1 MRGTTADVRRRQEQ
15 YLEVFRD
22 SSNVL
27 DLGCGRGE
35 FLALLRS
42 AGIAARGVDLDPEM
56 VVFCTGDG
64 LEVEQGEAVAH
75 LERLENHALGGI
87 FAAQLVEHLPP
98 PAIVRLLDLAAV
110 KLVPGGVI
118 VLETVNPLSF
128 IALRHYFADLT
139 HVQPLVPETLELI
152 ARQSGFSHVETRF
165 LNEPSAEERLSPL
178 DLPPDVLP
186 EPTRE
191 ALERNLA
198 RLNEVLFGPQDYAIV
213 ART

>member
-1 MRGTTADVRRRQEQ
+1 VA
-15 YLEVFRD
+15 
-22 SSNVL
+22 
-27 DLGCGRGE
+27 
-35 FLALLRS
+35 
-42 AGIAARGVDLDPEM
+42 
-56 VVFCTGDG
+56 FCTGDG

-75 LERLENHALGGI
+75 LEGLENHALGGI

-98 PAIVRLLDLAAV
+98 PAIVRLLDLSAA

-118 VLETVNPLSF
+118 VLETINPLSF

-152 ARQSGFSHVETRF
+152 ARQSGFSQVETRF

-186 EPTRE
+186 EPTRD